1 MESEPL
7 SSVPFPSPLPSIVS
21 STRTLDLT
29 PEKSKKK
36 NELKGNSSVRPLQA
50 ENITD
55 MKLYKPHLLST
66 AKLYNE
72 VHQYQPH
79 SEDHKDII
87 HSHNVTGLN
96 IPRHVSRY
104 TNLTSVELS
113 NESFEQISPNTKNV
127 QNTKTTVNTEEPC
140 INELF
145 TDEYI
150 HEDIS
155 WKMNA
160 MPLSILDVHY
170 YSTFRLYNSKY

>member
-29 PEKSKKK
+29 PEKNKKK

-55 MKLYKPHLLST
+55 VKLYKPHLLST

-72 VHQYQPH
+72 VHHYKPH

-87 HSHNVTGLN
+87 HSHNVSYQSMHILFKWFTGLDFTTRSFASVKNHPQTQPTFLSLTGNRTQYSSSCVPIHKLN
-96 IPRHVSRY
+96 IYR
-104 TNLTSVELS
+104 
-113 NESFEQISPNTKNV
+113 IIK
-127 QNTKTTVNTEEPC
+127 
-140 INELF
+140 
-145 TDEYI
+145 
-150 HEDIS
+150 
-155 WKMNA
+155 
-160 MPLSILDVHY
+160 
-170 YSTFRLYNSKY
+170 